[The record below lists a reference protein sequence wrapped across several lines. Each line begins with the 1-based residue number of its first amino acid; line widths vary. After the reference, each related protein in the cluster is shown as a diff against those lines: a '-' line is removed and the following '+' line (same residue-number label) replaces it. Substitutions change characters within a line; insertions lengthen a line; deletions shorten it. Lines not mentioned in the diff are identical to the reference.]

1 MQHYLETLNALLE
14 TQPLTTDKIV
24 NVEAYY
30 AISLSQGV
38 QSQGAYS
45 PSLMEGFQNIK
56 NGLERFDTRIEDNG
70 FITIEFKYN
79 GDFVTITLT

>member
-1 MQHYLETLNALLE
+1 MQHYLETLNAL
-14 TQPLTTDKIV
+14 TTDKIV
-24 NVEAYY
+24 NVEDYY
-30 AISLSQGV
+30 SISLSQGV
-38 QSQGAYS
+38 QLQGAYS
-45 PSLMEGFQNIK
+45 PYLIEKFKNLK

>member
-1 MQHYLETLNALLE
+1 MQHYLETLNAL
-14 TQPLTTDKIV
+14 TTDKIV
-24 NVEAYY
+24 NVEDYY
-30 AISLSQGV
+30 SISLSQGV
-38 QSQGAYS
+38 QLQGAYS
-45 PSLMEGFQNIK
+45 PSLMEGFKNIK

>member
-1 MQHYLETLNALLE
+1 MQNALLE

-24 NVEAYY
+24 NVEDYY

-38 QSQGAYS
+38 QLQGAYS

-70 FITIEFKYN
+70 FIYVSIGFRYN
-79 GDFVTITLT
+79 SSIIDITLT

>member
-1 MQHYLETLNALLE
+1 MQHYLETLNAL
-14 TQPLTTDKIV
+14 TTDKIV
-24 NVEAYY
+24 NLEDYY
-30 AISLSQGV
+30 AIGLSQGV
-38 QSQGAYS
+38 QLQGGYS
-45 PSLMEGFQNIK
+45 SYLMEGFKNIK